1 MRLTVAI
8 LALSVVSV
16 GIVSCQTDYTQLPT
30 FSAERKLLQVVVE
43 VPAGT
48 NHAQRYDVAHKSFVP
63 VRRAGL
69 DHIVEFLPCPGNQ
82 GFVAGTRLAST
93 GAPLQALILAETQP
107 QGTVVEVLPIGL
119 LTLDD
124 NGVLE
129 QVVVA
134 VPARPSQQ
142 ILPGVTSWKAL
153 LKQYPSARDMVEQW
167 FLHQGRLGE
176 IRLVGWKDEKAAD
189 QQVHLAM
196 K

>member
-1 MRLTVAI
+1 MRFAFGSFFVSLC
-8 LALSVVSV
+8 SV
-16 GIVSCQTDYTQLPT
+16 GLGSCQPDYTELPT
-30 FSAERKLLQVVVE
+30 FSPERKLLQAVVE

-48 NHAQRYDVAHKSFVP
+48 NHAQRYDPAKKDFLP

-82 GFVAGTRLAST
+82 GFIPGTRAEAT

-107 QGTVVEVLPIGL
+107 QGTVVEILPIAL

-124 NGVLE
+124 NGTLQ

-142 ILPGVTSWKAL
+142 ILPGITSWKSL
-153 LKQYPSARDMVEQW
+153 TKQYPGARDMVGQW
-167 FLHQGRLGE
+167 FQHQGRLGE
-176 IRLVGWKDEKAAD
+176 VRLVGWKDEQAAD
-189 QQVHLAM
+189 KQVHLAM